1 MKGQLSIFDFITP
14 LPAEEVEPINWEN
27 TCFCSYVTYSG
38 AGVRYSKCPNDK
50 PGCNE
55 GCEAHEVF
63 YAMVESLRPNC
74 EPPTLAAAHAAAHAL
89 LGIPTAYDENGRIKQ
104 LKRGTE

>member
-14 LPAEEVEPINWEN
+14 LPAEEVEPIDWEN
-27 TCFCSYVTYSG
+27 TCFCSYVTYSE

-50 PGCNE
+50 PGCSE

-63 YAMVESLRPNC
+63 YATVESLRPNC
-74 EPPTLAAAHAAAHAL
+74 DPPTLAAAHAAAHAL
-89 LGIPTAYDENGRIKQ
+89 LGIPTAYDSNGRIK
-104 LKRGTE
+104 KKEE